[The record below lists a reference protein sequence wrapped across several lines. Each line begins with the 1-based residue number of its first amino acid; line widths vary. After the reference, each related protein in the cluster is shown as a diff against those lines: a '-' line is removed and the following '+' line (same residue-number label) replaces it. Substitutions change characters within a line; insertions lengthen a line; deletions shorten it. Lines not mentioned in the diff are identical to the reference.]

1 MADRQSVSP
10 ITRTTTPDLFGHPR
24 GLMVLATTEMW
35 ERFSFFGMQA
45 LLLLYLT
52 KYLLL
57 PEHARTVFGLIA
69 FRSGLATVVGPM
81 TDLAFATQT
90 YGLYSGLIYGTP
102 LIGAWLGD
110 RVLGKT
116 RTVTAGCLLMAAGH
130 LAMASERLFLVALL
144 LIIVGAGGVIGNMA
158 AQVGQLYGPGD
169 QRRTRAFGIYLIT
182 LNIGA
187 LIAPLV
193 IGTLGERV
201 DWHVGF
207 GAAGVGMLIGL
218 ATYLAGRRHLPPD
231 AIRKRGVV
239 AGKLTGQQR
248 RQVAS
253 IGLLLVPYL
262 LYGAANLQAY
272 AVMYVWADTAVDRVI
287 FGWEVPVTW
296 IGIADGLL
304 TILGVVVANRMSI
317 ALGKRGREPGD
328 FTKMV
333 IGYAGVGLA
342 FLFAAGIATLA
353 VVPVILWIVFYGI
366 MDLAVGWSE
375 PAVQSLISRDAPQSV
390 NALMMAV
397 MKATTMLSFFI
408 VGWMGRFYE
417 PLGPSLF
424 WMVTGAQSLVGLVL
438 ILAGGS
444 WLRRMPAQ
452 DEVVAQDPIVT
463 AGRPPRPASP

>member
-1 MADRQSVSP
+1 
-10 ITRTTTPDLFGHPR
+10 
-24 GLMVLATTEMW
+24 MVLATTEMW

-45 LLLLYLT
+45 LLLLYMT

-57 PEHARTVFGLIA
+57 PEHARTVFGLTA

-201 DWHVGF
+201 DWRVGF

-239 AGKLTGQQR
+239 AGKLTSQQR
-248 RQVAS
+248 RQVAA

-424 WMVTGAQSLVGLVL
+424 WMATGAQSLVGLVL

-444 WLRRMPAQ
+444 WLRRMLAQ